1 MSQLYWIALTSA
13 ARIGGK
19 TITRLLAHFGS
30 LEAVFDATPG
40 QLRQVPGVGP
50 KTAAAITQIDLS
62 RVEADLAQFKEAGL
76 RTITWEDRDSYPTN
90 LLRADDAPPV
100 LYVKGTLSPSDTRAV
115 AIVGTRQPDQAAAV
129 LAHNL
134 AFELASRGWTI
145 VSGLA
150 LGIDTAAHRGAL
162 AAKGRTLAVLG
173 SGLMKIY
180 PDQNIHLAG
189 DISENGALL
198 SELHP
203 HTTVS
208 AQNLIARNRIT
219 SGLCKA
225 VIVAQAHSDSGSVS
239 TARRAWKQNR
249 AVFAVAGSD
258 DGCENL
264 IKQGAT
270 PIDPQQVDYDRLST
284 QLEQADSV

>member
-1 MSQLYWIALTSA
+1 MPP
-13 ARIGGK
+13 
-19 TITRLLAHFGS
+19 
-30 LEAVFDATPG
+30 PG
-40 QLRQVPGVGP
+40 QLQQVSGVGP
-50 KTAAAITQIDLS
+50 KTAAAITQIDLDQ
-62 RVEADLAQFKEAGL
+62 VEADLTQFKQAGL
-76 RTITWEDRDSYPTN
+76 ITITWEDRDNYPTN

-100 LYVKGTLSPSDTRAV
+100 LYVKGDLSPSDTRAV
-115 AIVGTRQPDQAAAV
+115 AIVGTRQPDQSAA
-129 LAHNL
+129 LFAHNL

-173 SGLMKIY
+173 SGLLKVY

-189 DISENGALL
+189 DISESGALL

-219 SGLCKA
+219 SGLSKA
-225 VIVAQAHSDSGSVS
+225 VIVVQAHDDSGSVS
-239 TARRAWKQNR
+239 TARRAWKQGR
-249 AVFAVAGSD
+249 AVFAAAGGRCRLREFDQAGSH
-258 DGCENL
+258 
-264 IKQGAT
+264 
-270 PIDPQQVDYDRLST
+270 PH
-284 QLEQADSV
+284 